1 MKGGRAVSQWNL
13 FTQKVYKEGKAKNS
27 NYKFRDALKDASRRK
42 GEMGSM
48 NVSRKRSRKSAR
60 SAAMAGGSR
69 KSGRSAALA
78 GGSRRNRSRS
88 NQ

>member
-42 GEMGSM
+42 AEMGSM

-60 SAAMAGGSR
+60 SAALTGGSR